1 MPPRYEKMRDSF
13 KAQGMSDKA
22 AKGKA
27 ARLYNAT
34 RGEGSPPV
42 TRNSEK
48 TARSLQS
55 LVSRSPR
62 K

>member
-1 MPPRYEKMRDSF
+1 MPPKYEAMRDKFTS
-13 KAQGMSDKA
+13 QGMSSKA

-27 ARLYNAT
+27 ARIYNAE
-34 RGEGSPPV
+34 RGPNTPPV

-48 TARSLQS
+48 TKFNARFKS
-55 LVSRSPR
+55 